1 MKNFFSVECSYS
13 VTSQSKD
20 LEIYTE
26 SWTLL
31 EKISEMEKSLERP
44 TTKRSEALPS
54 FLEWMTN
61 HDVEMG
67 PVELVEL
74 PLYGCCVRA
83 KKQVRA
89 GELLFSIP
97 QKLMLSNE
105 TAISS
110 SIGNSL
116 TN

>member
-1 MKNFFSVECSYS
+1 
-13 VTSQSKD
+13 
-20 LEIYTE
+20 
-26 SWTLL
+26 
-31 EKISEMEKSLERP
+31 MEKSLERP
-44 TTKRSEALPS
+44 TVKRSDALPP

-61 HDVEMG
+61 HDVKMG

-83 KKQVRA
+83 TKQVST

-105 TAISS
+105 TANSS
-110 SIGNSL
+110 TIGNLS
-116 TN
+116 TS

>member
-1 MKNFFSVECSYS
+1 
-13 VTSQSKD
+13 
-20 LEIYTE
+20 LEIYSE

-44 TTKRSEALPS
+44 PIKRSDALPF

-61 HDVEMG
+61 HDVKMG

-83 KKQVRA
+83 TEQVRA

-105 TAISS
+105 TANSS
-110 SIGNSL
+110 SIGNPL
-116 TN
+116 IN